1 MYLQRYK
8 KEKKNQTKKKEKK
21 AQTAKGIE
29 EQMQI
34 SWAATF
40 GVCECV
46 HANKWQGYTFLY
58 TWLENDKKTK
68 KQKKQDNCWTGH
80 LPIKPKSKCVIEKKE
95 KEKTQQKKT
104 NLMWFKMSGFG
115 NVK

>member
-1 MYLQRYK
+1 
-8 KEKKNQTKKKEKK
+8 
-21 AQTAKGIE
+21 
-29 EQMQI
+29 MQI

-46 HANKWQGYTFLY
+46 HANKWRGYTFLY

-80 LPIKPKSKCVIEKKE
+80 LPIKPKSKCVIEKKKKKKHTTE
-95 KEKTQQKKT
+95 KNQPD
-104 NLMWFKMSGFG
+104 
-115 NVK
+115 VI